1 MCLLKR
7 LKLFRNMEENNEAR
21 LSSKV
26 GSENKRSIYGS
37 IVKSV
42 RGSLRRV
49 SQLATLNKKTSL
61 NQINETKKSIQP
73 KVPSNSEE
81 NKEAS
86 NVNII
91 IMIFRLIQTFKF
103 LHFLFEKKSKENKA
117 NVNFMSASW
126 KYLVSC
132 HIWKKKIVKKFSKV
146 QIGSGGVILE
156 ENVKLK
162 LLKFILKHKHSLL
175 KNLYSVNLNT
185 LLSNFKI
192 IYRNKKKLL
201 LCKINLNK
209 HCVAKSILYIYNNS
223 IVYSLSVSHEIYT
236 VPISVRLFM

>member
-7 LKLFRNMEENNEAR
+7 LKLFLLNLAENKGC
-21 LSSKV
+21 LSLKV
-26 GSENKRSIYGS
+26 GSENKRSICGS
-37 IVKSV
+37 IVKSA
-42 RGSLRRV
+42 RGTLRRV
-49 SQLATLNKKTSL
+49 SQLVSLNKKTSL
-61 NQINETKKSIQP
+61 TQINETKKSIQTY
-73 KVPSNSEE
+73 NSEE